1 MSCRLMWY
9 TLNKKKNRT
18 IVFEK
23 SAEMLAAEK
32 DRMLIA
38 WNCKQNS

>member
-1 MSCRLMWY
+1 MGCSTRYVICLAA
-9 TLNKKKNRT
+9 NKKKNRT

-38 WNCKQNS
+38 